1 MKKAKAVTMDE
12 VLSRELKDQEIRL
25 GFEERK
31 FYLQVARL
39 VSDLRAKA
47 GLSQAELAKAAH
59 VTQPFIA
66 RLEKGDQRKTPTFD
80 FVFKVLKALG
90 YRMEIRVQTREA
102 GRINRRMI

>member
-1 MKKAKAVTMDE
+1 MKARKSVSLNE
-12 VLSRELKDQEIRL
+12 VLSKELKDAEIRL

-47 GLSQAELAKAAH
+47 GISQAQLAKAAH

-66 RLEKGDQRKTPTFD
+66 RLEKGDQRRTPTFD
-80 FVFKVLKALG
+80 LVFRVLKALG
-90 YRMEIRVQTREA
+90 YRMEISIQPESK
-102 GRINRRMI
+102 RRAT